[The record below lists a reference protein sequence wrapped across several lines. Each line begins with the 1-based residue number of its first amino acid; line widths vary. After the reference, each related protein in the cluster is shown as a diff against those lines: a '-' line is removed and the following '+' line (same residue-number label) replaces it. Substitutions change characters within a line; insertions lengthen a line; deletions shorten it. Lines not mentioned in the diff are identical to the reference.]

1 MESCRRSDIG
11 PVAMHAE
18 LLHLLILHSRIQYRQ
33 VLQSNCWGRQQARPI
48 IAQRRCLSCL
58 YQPAVALC
66 TARQLS
72 RHRHNAVRLAHEART
87 RGFCSQRSSDQ
98 ASSTARVSASSG
110 GIGSTMLAG
119 LKKAF
124 TKVKYLAA
132 TVYRRRVSQDCPCC
146 NRSLTS
152 QYNRVQ
158 PHHS

>member
-1 MESCRRSDIG
+1 MSVVPIPASSCS
-11 PVAMHAE
+11 V
-18 LLHLLILHSRIQYRQ
+18 
-33 VLQSNCWGRQQARPI
+33 
-48 IAQRRCLSCL
+48 
-58 YQPAVALC
+58 LC

-72 RHRHNAVRLAHEART
+72 RQRHCRNAVRLAYEART
-87 RGFCSQRSSDQ
+87 RGFCSHRSTDQ

-124 TKVKYLAA
+124 TKVMYLVA
-132 TVYRRRVSQDCPCC
+132 TIYRKHVSQGCQCC

-158 PHHS
+158 PHHSQTMRTPGRSCMPRCSSGRKSCSGRCPT